1 MKTLE
6 TSAPFG
12 LNIEEIVWPIP
23 RRSIIFTAQL
33 TILVCFGR
41 LIRQGRD
48 LTQDL
53 LDMTY
58 IFLYF
63 LYIFLIIISYLFCVT
78 NFKFGFSIYIIC
90 YNCFHCLVQVIV
102 PFIICYSYLFYSY
115 IISSFVIMH

>member
-6 TSAPFG
+6 TLAPFG

-41 LIRQGRD
+41 LVRQGRD

-53 LDMTY
+53 LDMTN

-63 LYIFLIIISYLFCVT
+63 LYIFFNY
-78 NFKFGFSIYIIC
+78 Y
-90 YNCFHCLVQVIV
+90 
-102 PFIICYSYLFYSY
+102 
-115 IISSFVIMH
+115 